1 MAWVELKKHVA
12 RVTNNMILKLF
23 DLNFRIIIKL
33 TGRNGTRKAEKTGR
47 RGQKEERGGGEETVS
62 TN

>member
-1 MAWVELKKHVA
+1 
-12 RVTNNMILKLF
+12 MILKLF

-62 TN
+62 KSISYEK